1 MKSNELLRK
10 ILAISAFFVVF
21 AIPTESQA
29 VSMYARQTG
38 QACASCHFQ
47 HYPLLNDYGRAFK
60 AGGYTQIGKEGTVE
74 GENLSI
80 PETLNIGMVA
90 KIRFQKTNGP
100 AVTSVTGVH
109 GMNDGRWD
117 IPDELSVLIGG
128 RINKNIGFFLE
139 GATVEGPFL
148 GGFKIPFTYDVGP
161 VKVGV
166 VPFSTGELGASF
178 GFELLNTGAVKNQR
192 MAEQGADIS
201 AQQYVVGPHAARGAA
216 FVVSNPLFFVNLT
229 KWSPGHV
236 GEYQSSPEATYFRAA
251 VTPRVGDWDLAAGV
265 QSWSGSAEV
274 LTNGIDPPVSVNDTK
289 AMAVDAQAQGKIG
302 AIPLGIY
309 LSYAKANA
317 TSATG
322 TINYFNVTPG
332 NNERNAAAVAVE
344 IGVLPRKATVI
355 LAYRKADNG
364 ELTYNGDNAVTVG
377 GTYQIVQ
384 NMQLQLT
391 HAMRSGSAYDAGSP
405 NMSLP
410 NGTGDR
416 HTTLL
421 LFGSF

>member
-1 MKSNELLRK
+1 MNKNKLFKHVLVV
-10 ILAISAFFVVF
+10 SALFVIF
-21 AIPTESQA
+21 AVPTESQA
-29 VSMYARQTG
+29 VAMYARQTG
-38 QACASCHFQ
+38 LACESCHFQ
-47 HYPLLNDYGRAFK
+47 HYPMLNDYGRAFK

-74 GENLSI
+74 GEKLSI

-90 KIRFQKTNGP
+90 KIRYQKSNGP
-100 AVTSVTGVH
+100 TVAGTHEENS
-109 GMNDGRWD
+109 GRWD
-117 IPDELSVLIGG
+117 IPDEFNVMLGG
-128 RINKNIGFFLE
+128 RISPNIGFFLE
-139 GATVEGPFL
+139 GATVDAPFL
-148 GGFKIPFTYDVGP
+148 ASFKMPFTYDVGN
-161 VKVGV
+161 VKAGV

-201 AQQYVVGPHAARGAA
+201 AQQYVTGAYAARGAA

-236 GEYQSSPEATYFRAA
+236 NDHMSAPNATYLRAA
-251 VTPRVGDWDLAAGV
+251 VTPRVGSWDLGAGL

-274 LTNGIDPPVSVNDTK
+274 GPGSAVVENDTK
-289 AMAVDAQAQGKIG
+289 AWAVDAQAQGMIG
-302 AIPLGIY
+302 AMPLGIY
-309 LSYAKANA
+309 LSHAKAAA

-322 TINYFNVTPG
+322 APNFFNDTPG
-332 NNERNAAAVAVE
+332 NTEKSATAIAAE
-344 IGVLPRKATVI
+344 LGVLPRKATLI
-355 LAYRKADNG
+355 LAYRKGDNG
-364 ELTYNGDNAVTVG
+364 ELTYNGDNALTVG

-405 NMSLP
+405 NMTSG
-410 NGTGDR
+410 NGDKL
-416 HTTLL
+416 TTLV